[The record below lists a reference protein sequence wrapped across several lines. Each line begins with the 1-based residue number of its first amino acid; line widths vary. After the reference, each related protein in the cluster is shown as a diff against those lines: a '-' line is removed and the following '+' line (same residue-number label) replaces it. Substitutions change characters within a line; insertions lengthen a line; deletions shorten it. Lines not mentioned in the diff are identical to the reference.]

1 MNLKKMIKDTGL
13 NTIGFAIYIIAQQLI
28 LLPIISKFTNDEIY
42 SNFVIYLSILNII
55 ANSTGGEVGNTRIV
69 KDSIYQKMSTKGDFF
84 ALLIY
89 LAPLISV
96 IGFVIFYILG
106 YSMIEVI
113 ILVITLNLANIRLY
127 TLCYFRLE
135 QRFKEIIIQNILY
148 LVGVIV
154 GVILM
159 YITKNVYIAIL
170 MPELLS
176 ILYSVLK
183 SDILEMGI
191 NRTIEFKGTIKTFL
205 QFSLISILTNCMAYY
220 DRLLIYPMLG
230 ASAVAVYYSTS
241 TISKLVA
248 LITNPISSVILAWV
262 AKIKEENFSK
272 IILKTLKANIPLLV
286 MVVVVSIPTTY
297 ISLKILYNEYLEK
310 AIYLIIP
317 MSIAT
322 GFNCCASLTKSILLK
337 ISNTKLLIYA
347 YILHFIFFSICGY
360 IGSTINGVQ
369 GFTISTAISKAELWI
384 SFMVVLVV
392 NLRRNYGKTRDKKV

>member
-1 MNLKKMIKDTGL
+1 
-13 NTIGFAIYIIAQQLI
+13 
-28 LLPIISKFTNDEIY
+28 
-42 SNFVIYLSILNII
+42 
-55 ANSTGGEVGNTRIV
+55 
-69 KDSIYQKMSTKGDFF
+69 
-84 ALLIY
+84 
-89 LAPLISV
+89 
-96 IGFVIFYILG
+96 
-106 YSMIEVI
+106 
-113 ILVITLNLANIRLY
+113 
-127 TLCYFRLE
+127 
-135 QRFKEIIIQNILY
+135 
-148 LVGVIV
+148 
-154 GVILM
+154 M

-384 SFMVVLVV
+384 SFMVLLVV